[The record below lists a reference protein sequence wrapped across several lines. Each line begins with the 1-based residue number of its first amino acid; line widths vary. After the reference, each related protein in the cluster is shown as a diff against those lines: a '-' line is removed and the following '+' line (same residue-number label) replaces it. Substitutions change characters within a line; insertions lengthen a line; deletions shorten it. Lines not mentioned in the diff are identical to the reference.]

1 MPYILVRNSMN
12 VERLPDNGSLYRVA
26 KDAYG
31 GTETYIDFNYV
42 PSRTGTLHGLANA
55 IMKALEP
62 VTVVEFVRPDPVFPR
77 QDLPASLFSTRHPP
91 FVVLEELQELGFTV
105 NAVNTVG
112 VTTVWTLQGTP
123 NHQRIAYLRG
133 AFNQPPPYY

>member
-1 MPYILVRNSMN
+1 MAFQRNINYIIESQ
-12 VERLPDNGSLYRVA
+12 E
-26 KDAYG
+26 
-31 GTETYIDFNYV
+31 F

-62 VTVVEFVRPDPVFPR
+62 VTVVEVVRPDPVFPR
-77 QDLPASLFSTRHPP
+77 QGLPASLFSTRHPP
-91 FVVLEELQELGFTV
+91 FVVLEKLQELGFTV

-123 NHQRIAYLRG
+123 NHDRIASLRG
-133 AFNQPPPYY
+133 AFNQLPLFY